1 MKLDPET
8 IRKLAK
14 LTLETKPEEI
24 TCDDWVHRVGEY
36 VEAKRSGDDLEERL
50 RVVEDHASS
59 CKSCNEEL
67 EALRGLL
74 DDDGGTGG
82 A

>member
-8 IRKLAK
+8 IRRLAK
-14 LTLETKPEEI
+14 LTLETKPDEI

-36 VEAKRSGDDLEERL
+36 VEAKRSGGDLDARL
-50 RVVEDHASS
+50 RVVEEHASS
-59 CKSCNEEL
+59 CTSCSEEL

-74 DDDGGTGG
+74 EEGEAG
-82 A
+82 

>member
-14 LTLETKPEEI
+14 LTLETKPDEI

-36 VEAKRSGDDLEERL
+36 VEATERGEELEERL
-50 RVVEDHASS
+50 RVVEAHTVQCTHCA
-59 CKSCNEEL
+59 EEL
-67 EALRGLL
+67 EALREILGE
-74 DDDGGTGG
+74 
-82 A
+82 

>member
-14 LTLETKPEEI
+14 LTLETKPDEI

-36 VEAKRSGDDLEERL
+36 VEAKERGEELEERL
-50 RVVEDHASS
+50 RLVETHTEQCTHCA
-59 CKSCNEEL
+59 EEL
-67 EALRGLL
+67 EALRDILEE
-74 DDDGGTGG
+74 
-82 A
+82 